1 MRSIDPVLLSKI
13 NQQNQ
18 TIWNNA
24 QPKMSI
30 QVSRAKTTVS
40 DSTYWTVETIRE
52 KAGLGDLSLAARRQK
67 AYGPPNRIYN
77 IYVDNGVVKTAIREY
92 PDYLQEKWKTQF
104 ELGNGSAVAIAF
116 DGEWEWWRKKWQLKT
131 YENPW
136 LFWVDGSGK
145 LWSQL
150 WDDAATKVELASS
163 VVKVKAIRGWKNV
176 NFLDRD
182 QGVIAGYIKSDGKL
196 YYRNYCT
203 QLDGNTTWENERQ
216 VVEFTGTAVN
226 LNMFI
231 TNDYRVGF
239 VVEDNLGKIHWII
252 TTRNWAGMAIAPER
266 IVAKPYEIKLDL
278 IELDNVKGYEDI
290 HIQANPY
297 DIKLDLLFGSTENS
311 ILSAENKPIVMLDE
325 NEEEYD
331 DWGWIIEFEV
341 QNPIPELLLENIVVT
356 DISNSSTIPMANI
369 ENLGDNKYRLTA
381 SNIIESGFNNVL
393 GDIKIDITN
402 AINEAGY
409 TYENMSYTFTPMN
422 LEPTDIPVP
431 EVAEVWNE

>member
-18 TIWNNA
+18 TIYNNA

-92 PDYLQEKWKTQF
+92 PDYHQEKWKTQF

-145 LWSQL
+145 LQAQL
-150 WDDAATKVELASS
+150 WDDTNTKVELASS

-182 QGVIAGYIKSDGKL
+182 QGVIAGYIKTDGKL

-203 QLDGNTTWENERQ
+203 QLDGTVTWENERQ

-231 TNDYRVGF
+231 TNDYRMGF
-239 VVEDNLGKIHWII
+239 VVEDNTGKIHWII
-252 TTRNWAGMAIAPER
+252 TERNWAGMAIAPER
-266 IVAKPYEIKLDL
+266 IIAKPYEIKLDL

-297 DIKLDLLFGSTENS
+297 SIDFDLRYAGTDNEFIEIYN
-311 ILSAENKPIVMLDE
+311 EPITLI
-325 NEEEYD
+325 NESDEEYQ
-331 DWGWIIEFEV
+331 DWGKVLIFKTQNKLYNLDKSDFEIVDSSNKSYFADTIEE
-341 QNPIPELLLENIVVT
+341 I
-356 DISNSSTIPMANI
+356 
-369 ENLGDNKYRLTA
+369 GDCLYKLSYTGMN
-381 SNIIESGFNNVL
+381 NFNNVDQAGTL
-393 GDIKIDITN
+393 KFKGLITTNGVNVLYDIFEKVF
-402 AINEAGY
+402 Y
-409 TYENMSYTFTPMN
+409 PLN
-422 LEPTDIPVP
+422 LVPTAVPIP